1 MKIAYIVNT
10 PIVMMRL
17 GPPWVMST
25 SDYIA
30 YGMFGS
36 ENVWQIWAA

>member
-10 PIVMMRL
+10 PIVMIRL
-17 GPPWVMST
+17 VPPWVMYT

-30 YGMFGS
+30 YEMFVS
-36 ENVWQIWAA
+36 ENFWQIWAA